1 MKVEILFPEVGN
13 LCGDLMN
20 IRYLRQCC
28 PELSTTGLVRVSM
41 SVRVAARTV
50 RLTGVAGLPTFLMML
65 HKRPSCVFCVDN
77 DCAAT

>member
-28 PELSTTGLVRVSM
+28 PELEVVCLLYTSR
-41 SVRVAARTV
+41 
-50 RLTGVAGLPTFLMML
+50 
-65 HKRPSCVFCVDN
+65 CV
-77 DCAAT
+77 

>member
-28 PELSTTGLVRVSM
+28 PELEVVETDLKSRPAFW
-41 SVRVAARTV
+41 RAAWIWYIWAPPR
-50 RLTGVAGLPTFLMML
+50 RRGW
-65 HKRPSCVFCVDN
+65 S
-77 DCAAT
+77 